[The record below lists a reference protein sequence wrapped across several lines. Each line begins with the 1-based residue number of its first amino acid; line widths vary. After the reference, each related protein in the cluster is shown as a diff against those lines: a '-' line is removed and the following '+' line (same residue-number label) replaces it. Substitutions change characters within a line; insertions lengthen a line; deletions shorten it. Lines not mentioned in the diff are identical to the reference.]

1 MDCNRYIAVKG
12 VTAVVSAKLANS
24 YHVLLPGIPQKFS
37 AAWAGHITRDP
48 ISGIRTGRKSGV
60 ATLGKV

>member
-1 MDCNRYIAVKG
+1 M
-12 VTAVVSAKLANS
+12 VSAKLANS